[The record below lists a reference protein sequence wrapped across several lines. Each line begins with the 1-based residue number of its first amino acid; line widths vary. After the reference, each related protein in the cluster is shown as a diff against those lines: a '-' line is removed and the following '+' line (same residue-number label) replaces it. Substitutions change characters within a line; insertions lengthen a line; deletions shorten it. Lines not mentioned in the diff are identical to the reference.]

1 MATKHMEVT
10 ENHTITIEEET
21 GIIEVTIIG
30 VTLITTIEEDIIED
44 ITMDTEETTGTAIIE
59 EDTPN
64 HIIMIPKQMK

>member
-21 GIIEVTIIG
+21 GIIEVTIIE

-64 HIIMIPKQMK
+64 HTIMIPKQMK